1 MTPCVNLLY
10 ARTSPKTLLITG
22 ALVVL
27 TAMVGAAPAGAAER
41 VADQDVKA
49 LIERIDN
56 ERDRFE
62 DQLDGE
68 VKRSILR
75 GPGGEVNVE
84 RYLDDLQENVK
95 KLKERFS
102 SEYAASA
109 EVTTVLRQG
118 GDISR
123 FIASKPPNF
132 DGASEWNRLAAS
144 LSQLAAVYGTRMPV
158 PDGQLARRVN
168 DREVKVVTTQ
178 VAKDADHFKK
188 ELDASL
194 KRDTSVDKPTREA
207 AVRGVDE
214 LKADAKRLGSLAG
227 DGRPATGE
235 AKALLDRAASIRGA
249 VGGGHTLSPPAR
261 TAWAAIETSLDKVAL
276 AFGLPARGR
285 P

>member
-1 MTPCVNLLY
+1 M
-10 ARTSPKTLLITG
+10 
-22 ALVVL
+22 L
-27 TAMVGAAPAGAAER
+27 TAMLGAAPAAA
-41 VADQDVKA
+41 ADRLSDKDVKG
-49 LIERIDN
+49 LIERIDD

-75 GPGGEVNVE
+75 GPGGEVHVE
-84 RYLDDLQENVK
+84 RYLDDLPGELK

-102 SEYAASA
+102 SEYAAAA
-109 EVTTVLRQG
+109 EVTAVLRQG

-144 LSQLAAVYGTRMPV
+144 LSQLAAVYGTSMPM
-158 PDGQLARRVN
+158 PDGQIARRVN
-168 DREVKVVTTQ
+168 DREVKVVTEQ
-178 VAKDADHFKK
+178 VVKDADHFKK
-188 ELDASL
+188 DLDASL
-194 KRDTSVDKPTREA
+194 KRDTSVDKATREA
-207 AVRGVDE
+207 ATREVED

-227 DGRPATGE
+227 DGRPASGE
-235 AKALLDRAASIRGA
+235 AKALLDWAAAIRGM
-249 VGGGHTLSPPAR
+249 VGGRTLSPPAR
-261 TAWAAIETSLDKVAL
+261 TAWAAIETSLDKIAL